1 MDRMWISGRWVS
13 ADSPEAAPFLEKEHE
28 RIRKAKE
35 AAKEWGLEYIT
46 EDAAAAL
53 FGITN
58 AAVRQ
63 ARRKG
68 LVDFVATHAVSN
80 GPPIHLLILSSAM
93 KHWAKG
99 GANYEAALDEMR
111 GNGLTLGK
119 GRAVYNI
126 LHVRP
131 LFRVEDALGAADH
144 DQ

>member
-1 MDRMWISGRWVS
+1 MDGMQVNGRRVN
-13 ADSPEAAPFLEKEHE
+13 ADSPEAAAFMEKEYE
-28 RIRKAKE
+28 RIHQAKE
-35 AAKEWGLEYIT
+35 AAKEWRLEYIT

-68 LVDFVATHAVSN
+68 LVEFFETHAVSD
-80 GPPIHLLILSSAM
+80 GPPIHLLTLSSAL
-93 KHWAKG
+93 KYWAKG
-99 GANYEAALDEMR
+99 GANYDAALDEMR
-111 GNGLTLGK
+111 VNGLTLGK
-119 GRAVYNI
+119 GRRVYNI

-131 LFRVEDALGAADH
+131 LFRVEDALDTADH

>member
-1 MDRMWISGRWVS
+1 MQVADAGEVAADQGPRELSRPGQDQGVGGPLGGAPGLLAASRISS
-13 ADSPEAAPFLEKEHE
+13 
-28 RIRKAKE
+28 
-35 AAKEWGLEYIT
+35 
-46 EDAAAAL
+46 DAAAAL

>member
-1 MDRMWISGRWVS
+1 MNRRWGNGRTVS
-13 ADSPEAAPFLEKEHE
+13 ADSPEAAPFMEKEDE
-28 RIRKAKE
+28 RIRQAKE
-35 AAKEWGLEYIT
+35 DATESGLEYIT

-68 LVDFVATHAVSN
+68 LVAFTATHAVSD
-80 GPPIHLLILSSAM
+80 GPPIHLLFLSSAM
-93 KHWAKG
+93 KYWAKG
-99 GANYEAALDEMR
+99 GANYDAALDEMR

-119 GRAVYNI
+119 GGKVYNI

-131 LFRVEDALGAADH
+131 LFRVEAALATADH

>member
-1 MDRMWISGRWVS
+1 MM
-13 ADSPEAAPFLEKEHE
+13 EKEYE
-28 RIRKAKE
+28 RIRQAKE
-35 AAKEWGLEYIT
+35 AAKERGLEYIT

-68 LVDFVATHAVSN
+68 LVAFTATHAVSD
-80 GPPIHLLILSSAM
+80 GPPIHLLLLSSALEY
-93 KHWAKG
+93 WAKG
-99 GANYEAALDEMR
+99 VANYDAALDEMR
-111 GNGLTLGK
+111 ENGLTLGK
-119 GRAVYNI
+119 GGVVYNV

-131 LFRVEDALGAADH
+131 LFRVEDALDTAGH